1 MSGRSRSENTE
12 SESRI
17 WGSFQGLHT
26 RKQLRR
32 LVRGSDGESS
42 SENRA
47 IPQRTFAYYTVLHAA
62 SLSYNRLTAAR
73 TGLSPATAA
82 RVAKQTR
89 TATGMHDDVGAGLD
103 IRVDAHAERGDGD
116 AHSRGVESVAR
127 RCTGREPMSMAS
139 TAAATVTVEL
149 VSGGAARGS
158 DTHSTVAV
166 GGGADVPDIPEI
178 VSEQSGAAMP

>member
-1 MSGRSRSENTE
+1 
-12 SESRI
+12 
-17 WGSFQGLHT
+17 
-26 RKQLRR
+26 
-32 LVRGSDGESS
+32 
-42 SENRA
+42 
-47 IPQRTFAYYTVLHAA
+47 
-62 SLSYNRLTAAR
+62 
-73 TGLSPATAA
+73 
-82 RVAKQTR
+82 
-89 TATGMHDDVGAGLD
+89 MHDDVGAGLD

-127 RCTGREPMSMAS
+127 RYTGREPMSMAS